1 LNLKEIRLRNNLK
14 QEDVAKQIGKT
25 IYTYGSYER
34 NTREPDIE
42 TLCKLS
48 KILNASVD
56 EILGLETKNQQH
68 NISNVVINEDE
79 QELLNCFSLLP
90 ALEQGKVLG
99 YAKSRLEEIQR
110 KQELAEK
117 TFSYKQGGVS

>member
-1 LNLKEIRLRNNLK
+1 MNLKEIRLRNNLK

-34 NTREPDIE
+34 NKREPDIE

-48 KILNASVD
+48 KILNTSVD
-56 EILGLETKNQQH
+56 EILGLEIKNQQQTNS
-68 NISNVVINEDE
+68 NIVFNEDE

-90 ALEQGKVLG
+90 PLEQGKVLG
-99 YAKSRLEEIQR
+99 YAKSRLEEFQR

-117 TFSYKQGGVS
+117 TFSFKQGGVI